1 MTDLHLL
8 EESHELL
15 RAYLKNTEVGD
26 ESVKGLWDTLYY
38 LKVLIHRQTTGPEE
52 RAYIVDEDCPN
63 LFE

>member
-1 MTDLHLL
+1 MTTLRLL

-26 ESVKGLWDTLYY
+26 ESVKGLYDAFYY
-38 LKVLIHRQTTGPEE
+38 LTVLIHRETTGPDE
-52 RAYIVDEDCPN
+52 RAYSVDEDYPN

>member
-1 MTDLHLL
+1 MTDLRLL

-38 LKVLIHRQTTGPEE
+38 LKVLIQRETTGPDE
-52 RAYIVDEDCPN
+52 RAYIVDEDYPN